1 MQKKDLGSTTG
12 QSYFCTHLH
21 ILSTFSITFS
31 TKAKKESEKQA
42 KARPGF
48 LNSENRGD
56 FFV

>member
-21 ILSTFSITFS
+21 ILS